1 MSMGGSTGGIRDI
14 CDLIK
19 LDGVTRSCLLGL
31 VGGGFIAFS
40 LDIVFFFVV
49 VRIVVLVLQVICC

>member
-1 MSMGGSTGGIRDI
+1 MSMGGSTCGIRDI

-19 LDGVTRSCLLGL
+19 LDGVKRSCLLGL

-40 LDIVFFFVV
+40 LDSLLFLLL
-49 VRIVVLVLQVICC
+49 VVLVLQVICC